1 MFSPAGAFMSKIA
14 VITNEPPPYRV
25 PIFNEIAKSGIDL
38 QVIFCAK
45 KEPNRHWNLP
55 PMEFDHHYL
64 REHFITIKGRY
75 IHHNPD
81 VFAALKR
88 FSPDVIV
95 NDGFNPT
102 NLYAFT
108 YALLNK
114 IPHVPMTDGTDM
126 SEHGL
131 SKIHKTVRRIVF
143 KRSKAFLYAS
153 LGGLRLYQS
162 YGVSEDNCFRTHLCI
177 DNGAYDIPSPGVQR
191 EYDLMFCGRMEK
203 VKSPGFAL
211 DVAYMLAKR
220 LKRKVRILFVGSGS
234 EEEELQTSAAQLT
247 DFVDAHFHG
256 FALQEELPA
265 LYRSAKI
272 FLFPT
277 QWDPWGVVTNE
288 ACAAGLPII
297 VSPFAGVNG
306 ELVVDSENGFICPLD
321 SETWVDKAALLLQ
334 SPDTWECFSKRSLEL
349 VQGYNFQNAASGLLA
364 ACEHA
369 LSGKATTRRKYKTE
383 SGSQSI

>member
-1 MFSPAGAFMSKIA
+1 MTKIA

-25 PIFNEIAKSGIDL
+25 PIFNEITKSGIDL

-64 REHFITIKGRY
+64 REHFVTIKGRY

-108 YALLNK
+108 YALLNNV
-114 IPHVPMTDGTDM
+114 PHVPMTDGTDL
-126 SEHGL
+126 SEQGL
-131 SKIHKTVRRIVF
+131 SKVHKAVRRIVF
-143 KRSKAFLYAS
+143 KRSRAFLYAS

-162 YGVSEDNCFRTHLCI
+162 YGVNKDDCFRTHLCI
-177 DNGAYDIPSPGVQR
+177 DNTAYDIPSPGGRR
-191 EYDLMFCGRMEK
+191 EFDLMFCGRLEK

-211 DVAYMLAKR
+211 EVASLLAKKLNR
-220 LKRKVRILFVGSGS
+220 TIRTLFVGSGS
-234 EEEELQTSAAQLT
+234 QEEELRAAAAQIA
-247 DFVDAHFHG
+247 DHVDAHFYG
-256 FALQEELPA
+256 FARQEELPS

-288 ACAAGLPII
+288 ACAAGMPVI
-297 VSPFAGVNG
+297 VSPVAGVSG
-306 ELVVDSENGFICPLD
+306 ELVVENENGFICPLD
-321 SETWVDKAALLLQ
+321 EEVWVDKAALLLQ
-334 SPDTWECFSKRSLEL
+334 SPDTWKRFSKRSLEL
-349 VQGYNFQNAASGLLA
+349 VQDYNFKNAAAGLVS

-369 LSGKATTRRKYKTE
+369 LDGKETTRRKCKPENSTH
-383 SGSQSI
+383 SI